1 MAKLCLKLMHGESQV
16 GSHFE
21 IYSWELMCA
30 HTRVFVTLHVSGA
43 EGNIIV
49 IQASGCEYAW
59 CDQGLILFIAMI
71 PCPLSY
77 MLWPCLYWCTL
88 II

>member
-1 MAKLCLKLMHGESQV
+1 MHGESQV

-30 HTRVFVTLHVSGA
+30 HTRAFECAHVYLWRLHVSGV

-49 IQASGCEYAW
+49 IQASGCEYTW
-59 CDQGLILFIAMI
+59 CDQSLILFIAMI